1 MFNASLRNIVIALVT
16 SAALLG
22 VAFYQRYETPHHG
35 SSVMFFILA
44 AFICATAIRLRATS
58 VYEPREK
65 AVDRLRSFGGAPIFT
80 KCAKV
85 RHPLLIDFPAQ
96 HRN

>member
-1 MFNASLRNIVIALVT
+1 MFNASIRNIVIALVT

-44 AFICATAIRLRATS
+44 AFICLPRFVSGLLRCMNRGKKPS
-58 VYEPREK
+58 I
-65 AVDRLRSFGGAPIFT
+65 G
-80 KCAKV
+80 
-85 RHPLLIDFPAQ
+85 
-96 HRN
+96 